1 MARNKWLVKKDNIG
15 DVVIIN
21 LEHVDYI
28 RTDLGQLK
36 VKFAGEE
43 RESMLDI
50 TIMDSELD
58 LFAKRIAGD

>member
-1 MARNKWLVKKDNIG
+1 MAKHKWLVKKDNIG

-36 VKFAGEE
+36 VKFANEE
-43 RESMLDI
+43 RESQLDI

-58 LFAKRIAGD
+58 MFAKRIAGD

>member
-36 VKFAGEE
+36 VKFANEE
-43 RESMLDI
+43 RESQLDI